1 MELLLL
7 LGGGRAAAQRLW
19 LRKECMVAQA
29 RLRAAAGPVRASQR
43 AAQQDAGG
51 RSEAQAAPT
60 DAQVA
65 RKRRS
70 ERRLREKHL
79 ARKAWAAVRLWR
91 HLCRW
96 CRRARASLA
105 ARDAAAAAAAAAWE
119 EPTSPPGAA
128 RGSPPTCV
136 AGAGAAAA
144 GAAAAV
150 AAEEAA
156 AADATAARMELEESV
171 AAAGE
176 RARARLQED
185 SEAGARALK
194 RGGSSVGSG
203 GADASSRSR
212 LAGRPTAKQLRGGVS
227 RAEAQAAAREA
238 RRCGRGSAPTE
249 EAWRRGCRP

>member
-1 MELLLL
+1 M
-7 LGGGRAAAQRLW
+7 
-19 LRKECMVAQA
+19 AQA
-29 RLRAAAGPVRASQR
+29 RLRAAAGPEVWASQR
-43 AAQQDAGG
+43 AAQRDAGG
-51 RSEAQAAPT
+51 RSEAKAAPT
-60 DAQVA
+60 DAQAA

-91 HLCRW
+91 RLCRW
-96 CRRARASLA
+96 CCRARASLA
-105 ARDAAAAAAAAAWE
+105 ARDAAAAAAAAARE

-128 RGSPPTCV
+128 RGDPPACAV
-136 AGAGAAAA
+136 AGTVAA
-144 GAAAAV
+144 GAAATV

-156 AADATAARMELEESV
+156 AADAAAARMELEESV